1 MKSADKAKDAK
12 SKKSDNIDSYKN
24 NTVEGVQ
31 NLTGARRKEPL
42 KSQEHK
48 SSKEKV
54 DMKPK
59 TEDKDVKADSKDG
72 VGGSNLSSKQEEY
85 LSKCKFFLFYLF

>member
-12 SKKSDNIDSYKN
+12 SKKSDNLDSNKS

-59 TEDKDVKADSKDG
+59 TEDKDVKAESKDG

-85 LSKCKFFLFYLF
+85 LSKCKFSSFYLF